1 MNPKRVRTALAGALL
16 SLALFA
22 PAAEAARVVVKVGP
36 PAARVE
42 VRATAPSPRHVWVGG
57 YWRWDGRAHVWV
69 AGGWQLP
76 PRHRAVW
83 IEGHWK
89 KVRGGWTWVPGHWR

>member
-1 MNPKRVRTALAGALL
+1 MNPKRLHTALAGALL
-16 SLALFA
+16 SLTLLS

-36 PAARVE
+36 PTARVE
-42 VRATAPSPRHVWVGG
+42 VRAAAPSPRHVWVGG
-57 YWRWDGRAHVWV
+57 YWRWDGRGHVWV

-83 IEGHWK
+83 VEGHWK